1 MALPLIIAKQTVSK
15 KVPKKGGKSKPKG
28 SGKR

>member
-1 MALPLIIAKQTVSK
+1 MALPLVIAKQFGGK
-15 KVPKKGGKSKPKG
+15 KTPKKGAKGKPKG

>member
-1 MALPLIIAKQTVSK
+1 MALPLVIAKQFGGK
-15 KVPKKGGKSKPKG
+15 KPPKKGGKAKPKG